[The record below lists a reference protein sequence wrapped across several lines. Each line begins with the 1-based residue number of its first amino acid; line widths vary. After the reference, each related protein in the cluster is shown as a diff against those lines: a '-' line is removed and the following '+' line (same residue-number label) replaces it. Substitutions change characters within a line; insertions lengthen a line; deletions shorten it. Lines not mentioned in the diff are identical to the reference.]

1 MNPLVAH
8 LEQFQPLTEE
18 ERAFVAQ
25 VAVRHEYPKHHLL
38 MRAGE
43 VCNSLYFITDGL
55 ARNFYYKDGRDVT
68 TWFGMNGM
76 FLTDLDSLINRQPS
90 RFNIETLEPSGVYSI
105 HHDKLNRLF
114 EQSHALERAGRLS
127 TLNNFVILEN
137 RLFALQFY
145 TAQERYANF
154 QRMFPGLIN
163 RVPLMHV
170 ASYLGITLET
180 LSRVR
185 ANLIH
190 TNR

>member
-1 MNPLVAH
+1 MNPIVAH
-8 LEQFQPLTEE
+8 LERYQPLTE
-18 ERAFVAQ
+18 ADKAHVTK

-38 MRAGE
+38 MREGE
-43 VCNSLYFITDGL
+43 VCQYLYFVADGL
-55 ARNFYYKDGRDVT
+55 ARNYYYKDGRDVT
-68 TWFGMNGM
+68 TWFGSNGM

-90 RFNIETLEPSGVYSI
+90 RFNIETLEPTGIYTV
-105 HHDKLNRLF
+105 HHEKLAQLFDK
-114 EQSHALERAGRLS
+114 SHALERAGRLS
-127 TLNNFVILEN
+127 TLDNFVILEN

-154 QRMFPGLIN
+154 LRMFPGLVN

-185 ANLIH
+185 ANLI
-190 TNR
+190 NVK

>member
-1 MNPLVAH
+1 MNPIASH
-8 LEQFQPLTEE
+8 LEKFQSLTDEDRE
-18 ERAFVAQ
+18 HVAQ

-38 MRAGE
+38 MREGD
-43 VCNSLYFITDGL
+43 VCNHLFFVADGL

-68 TWFGMNGM
+68 TWFGSNGM

-105 HHDKLNRLF
+105 HHEKLAQLF
-114 EQSHALERAGRLS
+114 EKSHALERAGRLS
-127 TLNNFVILEN
+127 TLDNFVILEN
-137 RLFALQFY
+137 RLFALQFH

-154 QRMFPGLIN
+154 LRMFPGLIN
-163 RVPLMHV
+163 RVPLTHV

-185 ANLIH
+185 ANLI
-190 TNR
+190 NVK